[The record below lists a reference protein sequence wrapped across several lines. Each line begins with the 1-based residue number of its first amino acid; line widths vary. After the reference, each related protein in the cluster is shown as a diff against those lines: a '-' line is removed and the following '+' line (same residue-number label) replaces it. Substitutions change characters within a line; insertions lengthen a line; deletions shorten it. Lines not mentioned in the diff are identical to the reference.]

1 MMNLNF
7 FANKFI
13 PGDKFQINEIGESV
27 KKHLSALKV
36 GDSIMLLGA
45 TKDGL
50 TFRHENRIYDV
61 NSSFGNDLMVS
72 TI

>member
-1 MMNLNF
+1 MMNINF
-7 FANKFI
+7 FADKFI
-13 PGDKFQINEIGESV
+13 PGDKFQIQKIGDSV

-45 TKDGL
+45 DNDSL

-61 NSSFGNDLMVS
+61 NKSFGFDLFV